1 MKLLFI
7 CTHNRCRSILCE
19 AITRHMASQHANGS
33 TVEVA
38 SAGSQPAGEVHPR
51 TLEAL
56 ARHGISTQGLRS
68 QSWDDFADFNPDVAI
83 TVCDSAAGES
93 CPLWM
98 GRSQKVHWGL
108 SDPSKVTGSEDEVR
122 GAFDRTIEAIQARIA
137 ALLALDGTALSGA
150 ALADALRDI
159 HHTIGQQEKQ

>member
-19 AITRHMASQHANGS
+19 AITRHLADQCGKGDTIA
-33 TVEVA
+33 VA

-56 ARHGISTQGLRS
+56 ARHGISTDGLRS
-68 QSWDDFADFNPDVAI
+68 QSWDDFADFHPDAAI

-98 GRSQKVHWGL
+98 GGSQKVHWGL
-108 SDPSKVTGSEDEVR
+108 SDPSKETGSDDAIR
-122 GAFDRTIEAIQARIA
+122 AAFDRTIAAIQARVS
-137 ALLALDGTALSGA
+137 ALLDLDTSGLSGP
-150 ALADALRDI
+150 ALAEALAEI
-159 HHTIGQQEKQ
+159 HRRVGQQESQ

>member
-19 AITRHMASQHANGS
+19 AITRHMASSHNGNAI
-33 TVEVA
+33 EVV

-68 QSWDDFADFNPDVAI
+68 QSWDNFADFNPDVAI

-108 SDPSKVTGSEDEVR
+108 SDPSKVSGSEPEVQA
-122 GAFDRTIEAIQARIA
+122 AFDRTIAAIQARIS
-137 ALLALDGTALSGA
+137 ALLALDLNALSGA
-150 ALADALRDI
+150 ELAKALKDI
-159 HHTIGQQEKQ
+159 HHQIGQQEKQ